1 MTAVLT
7 RRNDDKMK
15 ENNEIQK
22 FVNDQLSCWPLA
34 CANFRALKGVK
45 TKKLTVGGLE
55 VTVQHNPAR
64 MISSAAKLDKASVAK
79 RPCFFCNRFP
89 EQTFIRFEGRKGK
102 KYDILLN
109 PYPIFPDHLVIAMTR
124 HCEQSIRQRYID
136 ILDLSKKYQAYTFFY
151 NGPHSGASAPDHH
164 HFQAAPR
171 GLMPLE
177 ADVRSMLAEVR
188 ASSAKSSD
196 LSSPVPAL
204 SYIASVQD
212 ARLYHYNKFVNG
224 VFVLRAATSKSAAKL
239 FYRLLDCADTPEGE
253 SEPLFNLISWYDG
266 GEYCSIII
274 FRTAHRSHHYFSD
287 GPDHLTMSPGCA
299 DMGGCII
306 APVPEDFEK
315 LDSKLLTGVLDEVT
329 ISRET
334 QRRIVRRLTRTQPHI
349 SVGIMSAPRIEF
361 RMYPDGG
368 GTRVA
373 TWREGKIDYDGALYD
388 ELFFEEQ
395 TPSTFFAEPTFELH
409 DVTIGKGFHWER
421 RETQKFAGA
430 LKIIVEDRT
439 LTAVNV
445 IGVEDYLLSVISSE
459 MSQNSPEEF
468 LKAHAVISRSWVM
481 AQLKHRR
488 TPACDASEREQF
500 LRCRNIEDVVT
511 WLACGSYRNQFR
523 KEPHRGCEMPLIGAA
538 DNSQRGLR
546 NFGSYQNQSLQGPHR
561 GCEMPLIGAA
571 DNSQRGL
578 RNFGSYQKWYD
589 HSEHLNFDV
598 CADDHCQRYQ
608 GLTRATNPAV
618 QKAVDATW
626 GQVLTFDGELCDAR
640 FSKCCGGLME
650 RFSTC
655 WADEDKPYLQPLPD
669 TPGHLP
675 EGTPIP
681 GASGE
686 GSADGHTP
694 THGMPAAPFCSLADN
709 ALLARVFNN
718 YDRETTDFYRWT
730 EVYDIGRLSSVVREK
745 SGIDVGRLTALEALE
760 TGPSG
765 RISRLRIVGTDGF
778 FEVGKELEI
787 RRLLSESHLKSSAF
801 EAEFTTDGRV
811 VLRGRGWGHGVGLC
825 QIGAAVMA
833 DKGYSCNEILLHYYP
848 GTRVVESLSGTLN
861 GRSNIPEN

>member
-1 MTAVLT
+1 MAGT
-7 RRNDDKMK
+7 RRNEDKM
-15 ENNEIQK
+15 NGDNEIQK

-45 TKKLTVGGLE
+45 TKTLTIGGLE

-64 MISSAAKLDKASVAK
+64 MISSAAKLDRDSVAK
-79 RPCFFCNRFP
+79 RPCFFCNRYP

-109 PYPIFPDHLVIAMTR
+109 PFPIFPDHLVIAMTR
-124 HCEQSIRQRYID
+124 HCEQSIWKRYID
-136 ILDLSKKYQAYTFFY
+136 ILDLSRKYQSCTFFY

-164 HFQAAPR
+164 HFQAAPC

-177 ADVRSMLAEVR
+177 KDVRSIITEMRAAE
-188 ASSAKSSD
+188 KSSSTASQAA
-196 LSSPVPAL
+196 SSPVPEL
-204 SYIASVQD
+204 VYLASVQD
-212 ARLYHYNKFVNG
+212 ARVYHYGKFVNG
-224 VFVLRAATSKSAAKL
+224 IFVLRASTSKSAAKL

-266 GEYCSIII
+266 GEYCSIVV
-274 FRTAHRSHHYFSD
+274 FRTSHRSHHYFST

-299 DMGGCII
+299 DMGGCFI

-315 LDSKLLTGVLDEVT
+315 LDAALLTEVLDEVT
-329 ISRET
+329 ISGEV
-334 QRRIVRRLTRTQPHI
+334 QRKIVSRLMRTQPHI

-430 LKIIVEDRT
+430 LKIIVEDRM

-459 MSQNSPEEF
+459 MNQNSPEEF

-481 AQLKHRR
+481 AQLRHQR
-488 TPACDASEREQF
+488 TPSCDAQEREQL
-500 LRCRNIEDVVT
+500 LRCRNIGDVIT
-511 WLACGSYRNQFR
+511 WLSTRD
-523 KEPHRGCEMPLIGAA
+523 PHRRCDVPPGAA
-538 DNSQRGLR
+538 DESLRGVGHLW
-546 NFGSYQNQSLQGPHR
+546 
-561 GCEMPLIGAA
+561 
-571 DNSQRGL
+571 
-578 RNFGSYQKWYD
+578 SYQKWYD
-589 HSEHLNFDV
+589 HTEHRNFDV

-608 GLTRATNPAV
+608 GLTLATNPAV

-626 GQVLTFDGELCDAR
+626 GQILSFDGELCDAR
-640 FSKCCGGLME
+640 FSKCCGGIME
-650 RFSTC
+650 RFSSC

-669 TPGHLP
+669 TPGHISPADSQVP
-675 EGTPIP
+675 EDCSRT
-681 GASGE
+681 ASGQP
-686 GSADGHTP
+686 AA
-694 THGMPAAPFCSLADN
+694 AAPFCSRAGS
-709 ALLARVFNN
+709 ALLTRIFSSCDVGTA
-718 YDRETTDFYRWT
+718 DFYRWT
-730 EVYDIGRLSSVVREK
+730 ETYGVERLSALIREK
-745 SGIDVGRLTALEALE
+745 SGIDIGRLTALEPVE
-760 TGPSG
+760 KGPSG
-765 RISRLRIVGTDGF
+765 RIFRLRVTGTAGS

-787 RRLLSESHLKSSAF
+787 RRILSESHLKSSAF
-801 EAEFTTDGRV
+801 EAEFTPDGNV
-811 VLRGRGWGHGVGLC
+811 VFRGRGWGHGVGLC

-833 DKGYSCNEILLHYYP
+833 DEGYSCREILSHYYP
-848 GTRVVESLSGTLN
+848 GAQLSESGAAEDV
-861 GRSNIPEN
+861 R